1 MQPDEDGK
9 TFLLDLEGDGIGGK
23 GRGSL
28 KTSSEG
34 KEGRK
39 GRR

>member
-28 KTSSEG
+28 KMSSEG